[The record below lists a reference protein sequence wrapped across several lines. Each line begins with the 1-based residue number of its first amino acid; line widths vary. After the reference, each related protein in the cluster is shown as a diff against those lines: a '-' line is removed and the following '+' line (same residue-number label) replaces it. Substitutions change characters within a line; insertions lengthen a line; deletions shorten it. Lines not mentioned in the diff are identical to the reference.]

1 MTDPETTPETD
12 GGIDSTGGDTS
23 TGSRSEG
30 TTADDD
36 PSGDATA
43 VPIADPELSTEA
55 HERVATVLADGRLAD
70 GPEVRAFEEEFA
82 AYCRTDAAVA
92 TSNGTTALHATLE
105 ALGLEDGAAVIT
117 SPFSF
122 VASANAIRLAGGT
135 PVFAD
140 IDPETYTL
148 DPAAVRRILE
158 TRDDVVG
165 LLPVHLY
172 GLPADMPAL
181 CAIAD
186 EHDLF
191 VVEDACQAHGAKVD
205 GDRVGTCGDAA
216 CFSFYPTKNM
226 TTGEGGMVVTDR
238 DDVADR
244 AASFVNHGRDVS
256 GTGGYDHVAL
266 GHNFRMTSIAAA
278 IGRVQLERL
287 PQFNRTRRENAAV
300 YDEAFADLPL
310 ETPTEPT
317 DRRHVYH
324 QYTVRT
330 DDRDALAA
338 TLAAHDVDT
347 GVYYETPI
355 HRQPAYET
363 VSTAAARLPAAE
375 RAADEVLSLPVHQE
389 LSADD
394 RRTVVEAVRDHFT
407 SQ

>member
-1 MTDPETTPETD
+1 MTDTETNPETD
-12 GGIDSTGGDTS
+12 GGIDTG
-23 TGSRSEG
+23 TGTESG
-30 TTADDD
+30 YDDD
-36 PSGDATA
+36 SRGGATP
-43 VPIADPELSTEA
+43 VPIADPQLSA
-55 HERVATVLADGRLAD
+55 DARERVTAILEDGRLAD
-70 GPEVRAFEEEFA
+70 GPEVRAFEAEFA
-82 AYCRTDAAVA
+82 AYCGADEGVA
-92 TSNGTTALHATLE
+92 TSNGTTALHAALE
-105 ALGLEDGAAVIT
+105 AVGLDDGDAVIT

-148 DPAAVRRILE
+148 DPADVRRIL
-158 TRDDVVG
+158 TDRDDVVG

-172 GLPADMPAL
+172 GLPADMSAL
-181 CAIAD
+181 CTIAD

-287 PQFNRTRRENAAV
+287 PQFNRARRENAAV
-300 YDEAFADLPL
+300 YDEELADLPL
-310 ETPTEPT
+310 ETPTVPT

-338 TLAAHDVDT
+338 TLAERDVGT
-347 GVYYETPI
+347 GIYYETPI

-363 VSTAAARLPAAE
+363 VSTAAAQLPAAE
-375 RAADEVLSLPVHQE
+375 RAADEVLSLPVHQG
-389 LSADD
+389 LSAGD
-394 RRTVVEAVRDHFT
+394 RRTVIEAVRDHFT
-407 SQ
+407 TQ